1 MADAAGDSGNKFVND
16 GSFMELFKK
25 RLEQQAT
32 DKSVGSGEE
41 DKTTSTQR
49 EFSEKRPDNPAVE
62 ERAPGKGSGKERIES
77 GAATAADTTKPK
89 PYQVVQTR
97 QLASHSV
104 YASDKRTS

>member
-1 MADAAGDSGNKFVND
+1 MADPAGDSGNKFIND

-32 DKSVGSGEE
+32 DKSEGSGGEE
-41 DKTTSTQR
+41 KATPNQH
-49 EFSEKRPDNPAVE
+49 EPSEKRPGNPTIE
-62 ERAPGKGSGKERIES
+62 ERAPGKDSGKERIER
-77 GAATAADTTKPK
+77 GAATAADAAKPK

-104 YASDKRTS
+104 YASD